1 MIFKK
6 TRRKEIFPQN
16 TTFQRSNL
24 FSFPS
29 FLLSFSPRSTSTIDS
44 SSFFA
49 KFSSTVRTTQASTS
63 KDGGIK
69 FFRELGNEFRSLISD
84 STFDQHTWL
93 VRLIGH
99 NAIPPDLE
107 DVIRP
112 SDTNQQQNN
121 QHSLSLSLFLSVA
134 VTPLERRS
142 MKKKENKRMVGKEEG
157 TRMDGIR
164 GIFLSSRNDH
174 AAHWTLYLLGS
185 LRGERQVSRARRE
198 VDHLRHRSLAP
209 NHPDNSYR
217 ATHWQSLSAERTN
230 FSSLF
235 LTPFVNLDWSFSKH
249 KFSRSILVIFGGIP
263 QLLILHLHSEW
274 IWVRRW
280 VTLEIIFRRMKDFDN
295 LIIAN
300 NVVY

>member
-121 QHSLSLSLFLSVA
+121 QHSLSLSLSLCRCHSTRTAEYEEKGKQEDGREGRGHSDGWNSRYFLVIPKRPRG
-134 VTPLERRS
+134 PLNPLFTRQPSRREAS
-142 MKKKENKRMVGKEEG
+142 
-157 TRMDGIR
+157 
-164 GIFLSSRNDH
+164 LSSE
-174 AAHWTLYLLGS
+174 T
-185 LRGERQVSRARRE
+185 
-198 VDHLRHRSLAP
+198 
-209 NHPDNSYR
+209 
-217 ATHWQSLSAERTN
+217 
-230 FSSLF
+230 
-235 LTPFVNLDWSFSKH
+235 
-249 KFSRSILVIFGGIP
+249 
-263 QLLILHLHSEW
+263 
-274 IWVRRW
+274 
-280 VTLEIIFRRMKDFDN
+280 
-295 LIIAN
+295 
-300 NVVY
+300 